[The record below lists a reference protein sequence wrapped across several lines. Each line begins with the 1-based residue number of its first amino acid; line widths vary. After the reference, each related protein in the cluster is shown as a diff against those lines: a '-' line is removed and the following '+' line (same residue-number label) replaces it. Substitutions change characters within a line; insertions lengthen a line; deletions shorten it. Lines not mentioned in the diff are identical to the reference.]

1 MTISYNWLKEYLN
14 FSEKHEQIAEILTNI
29 GLEVESIEIHE
40 TVKGGLAGVVLGQVL
55 TCEKHPDSDHLHVTT
70 VNVGGEQPLQI
81 VCGAPNVAAGQKVA
95 VATIGATLYFSS
107 GDELKIK
114 RSKIRGIESFG
125 MICAE
130 DELGIGSDHSGI
142 MIIDTKAPEGTPINE
157 IFKLKNDYIFEIGLT
172 PNRIDAASHYGVA
185 RDLAAYLKS
194 NGSDVS
200 LKLPEIGNFKTDN
213 TNNTYEII
221 VENTEACPRYAGITV
236 SNIKIAPSPEWLQ
249 KRLKSIGINPK
260 NNAVDITNFIVHELG
275 QPLHAFD
282 ADKIDGKKVV
292 IKTCSQGTS
301 FITLDGIERKL
312 NNTDLMI
319 CSATHPMCM
328 AGVFGGLDSGISDET
343 KNVFLECAYFNPV
356 WIRKT
361 ARRHGLHTDAS
372 FLYERGTDPD
382 IIPYAIRRAALLF
395 KEITKGE
402 ISSEIKDIV
411 AKPFEPCRID
421 LLYKNIDRLSGKKIA
436 HNKIKTILTALE
448 IKIINETE
456 DKLFVEIPP
465 YKVDVTRECD
475 VIEEILRIYSYNNV
489 DLPLDLRSTLSYSP
503 KPDNE
508 ETINIVADF
517 LSNNGF
523 TEIMS
528 NSLSSIA
535 YYENLKNF
543 DTKNLVKILNPLSNE
558 LNVMR
563 QTLLFNGLEAVA
575 YNANR
580 KNSDLK
586 LYEFGNVYSYNPD
599 KADRTLRNYSEE
611 YRLSIFVTG
620 ANMQLSWNV
629 KFEESTFFT
638 LKKTVERLLLR
649 LGINMDELHTNANTN
664 PFAGEG
670 LSYILKNGKT
680 IVTIGIIDKNIRE
693 KCDVKQDVFIAEIY
707 WSQLMKHL
715 KNYSILYREL
725 PKFPEV
731 RRDFALIIDQNVTYR
746 QLRDIACAT
755 EKKFL
760 KNVSLFDVYEGQNLP
775 AGKKQYALSFVL
787 QDEEKT
793 LTDTQIERIMQNLLN
808 AFETQAGACLR

>member
-1 MTISYNWLKEYLN
+1 MTISYKWLKEYLD
-14 FSEKHEQIAEILTNI
+14 FSETHEQIAEILTNI
-29 GLEVESIEIHE
+29 GLEVESIELHE
-40 TVKGGLAGVVLGQVL
+40 TVKGGLAGVVLGEVI
-55 TCEKHPDSDHLHVTT
+55 TCEKHPDSDHLHVTS

-107 GDELKIK
+107 GDEVKIK
-114 RSKIRGIESFG
+114 RSKIRGVESFG

-130 DELGIGSDHSGI
+130 DELGLGNDHSGI
-142 MIIDTKAPEGTPINE
+142 MVIETDAPTGTPINKIFE
-157 IFKLKNDYIFEIGLT
+157 IENDYIFEIGLT

-185 RDLAAYLKS
+185 RDLAAYMKS
-194 NGSDVS
+194 QGKNVS
-200 LKLPEIGNFKTDN
+200 LKLPDVDNFKIDN
-213 TNNTYEII
+213 TNNSYEII
-221 VENTEACPRYAGITV
+221 VENTDACPRYAGVVI

-249 KRLKSIGINPK
+249 KRLKSTGINPK
-260 NNAVDITNFIVHELG
+260 NNAVDITNFIIHELG

-292 IKTCSQGTS
+292 IKTCNEGTS
-301 FITLDGIERKL
+301 FTTLDGIERKL
-312 NNTDLMI
+312 SDKDLMI
-319 CSATHPMCM
+319 CSATHPMCI

-372 FLYERGTDPD
+372 FLYERGTDPN

-395 KEITKGE
+395 KEIAQGE
-402 ISSEIKDIV
+402 ISSEITDIFD
-411 AKPFEPCRID
+411 KQFEPYRIE
-421 LLYKNIDRLSGKKIA
+421 LSYKNIDRLIGKKIA
-436 HNKIKTILTALE
+436 HDKIKTILTSLE
-448 IKIINETE
+448 INIISEND
-456 DKLFVEIPP
+456 DKLLVEVPP
-465 YKVDVTRECD
+465 YRVDVTRECD

-489 DLPLDLRSTLSYSP
+489 EFPAELRSTLSYPS

-528 NSLSSIA
+528 NSLTSIS
-535 YYENLKNF
+535 YYEGLRNF

-563 QTLLFNGLEAVA
+563 RTLLFDGLETIAH
-575 YNANR
+575 NANR
-580 KNSDLK
+580 KNNDLK

-599 KADRTLRNYSEE
+599 KADGTLKGYSEE
-611 YRLSIFVTG
+611 YRLAIFVTG
-620 ANMQLSWNV
+620 ANTQLSWNV
-629 KFEESTFFT
+629 KFEKSTFFT

-649 LGINMDELHTNANTN
+649 LGINIDELQTSTNTN
-664 PFAGEG
+664 PFLGEG
-670 LSYILKNGKT
+670 LSYVLKNGKT
-680 IVTIGIIDKNIRE
+680 IATIGITDKYIRE
-693 KCDVKQDVFIAEIY
+693 KCDVKQDVFVAEIY
-707 WSQLMKHL
+707 WTQLMKHL
-715 KNYSILYREL
+715 KNHSILYKEL

-731 RRDFALIIDQNVTYR
+731 RRDFALIIDKNMTYK
-746 QLRDIACAT
+746 QLYDIAYAT

-760 KNVSLFDVYEGQNLP
+760 KNVSLFDVYEGENLP
-775 AGKKQYALSFVL
+775 DGKKQYALSFVL
-787 QDEEKT
+787 QDEDKT
-793 LTDTQIERIMQNLLN
+793 LTDTQIERIMQNLLK
-808 AFETQAGACLR
+808 AFETQTGASLR